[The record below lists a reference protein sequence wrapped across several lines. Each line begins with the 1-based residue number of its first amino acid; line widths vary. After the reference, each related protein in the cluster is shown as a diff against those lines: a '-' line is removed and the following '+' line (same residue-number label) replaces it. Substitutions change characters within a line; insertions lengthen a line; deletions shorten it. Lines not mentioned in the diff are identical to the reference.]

1 MQDEVK
7 MWDKLSYQ
15 VSYISILVTN
25 FLWLVINTCMLVML
39 YRQLQRVPK
48 ETEKL
53 IAKKFIRLIESKD
66 STSEC
71 VCSSRYYSEY
81 AKMTTSSP
89 AMSERRKQ
97 VRYQHHVDD
106 MVNRQMKEMI
116 ETILGVTKLDSS
128 HSKEGSMRGDERT
141 RTMES
146 FGRIGRSNESNAHI
160 TVNMRLYQ

>member
-89 AMSERRKQ
+89 HHSCSLHWKESWESERQRIF
-97 VRYQHHVDD
+97 
-106 MVNRQMKEMI
+106 MKP
-116 ETILGVTKLDSS
+116 T
-128 HSKEGSMRGDERT
+128 
-141 RTMES
+141 
-146 FGRIGRSNESNAHI
+146 
-160 TVNMRLYQ
+160 Q